1 VKELRRRTES
11 KQSSIESKIV
21 DSMRGYFNN
30 DKGKMGD
37 WELSIIDSVKRSF
50 EKLPRERD

>member
-1 VKELRRRTES
+1 
-11 KQSSIESKIV
+11 
-21 DSMRGYFNN
+21 MRGYFNN